1 MKKIAVLILYIS
13 IVSCSLSN
21 TINVEFS
28 IKNNSSKTISEI
40 NFKTGYDSIYIKK
53 LLPGESFKKEIL
65 YCDLSDNNQEENR
78 GFYLSFLRTDEDKP
92 STLWC
97 GDILSDDNSD
107 KKIDINIIDS
117 DIKSDIE
124 GIECY

>member
-21 TINVEFS
+21 TIKVEFS

-40 NFKTGYDSIYIKK
+40 NFKTGYDSIQIKE
-53 LLPGESFKKEIL
+53 LLPGESYRKEIL
-65 YCDLSDNNQEENR
+65 YCNLSDNKQEENR
-78 GFYLSFLRTDEDKP
+78 GFYLSFLRTDKDKP
-92 STLWC
+92 NTLGC
-97 GDILSDDNSD
+97 GDILSNDNSD
-107 KKIDINIIDS
+107 KKIDINIFDS
-117 DIKSDIE
+117 DFKSDIE